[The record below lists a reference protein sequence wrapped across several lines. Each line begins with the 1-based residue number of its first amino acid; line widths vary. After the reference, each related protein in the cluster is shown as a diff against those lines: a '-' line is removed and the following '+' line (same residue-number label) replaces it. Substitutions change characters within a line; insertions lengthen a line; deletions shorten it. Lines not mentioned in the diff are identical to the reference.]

1 MEQEITMTDRRAAEI
16 MSEKKLISK
25 LKEMGV
31 NIEKDGNTISLHSD
45 GAFNGL
51 LAKNVLIA
59 FNRGFDAK
67 TSANLLDGNFDIAV
81 INISDYASSKKRQIE
96 LKGRVIGNRGIIKTR
111 IMKDT
116 SCWIKVYGK
125 TVSIIGPVETI
136 GIAVYAIEM
145 ILNGAKHDS
154 VFSMINKMKLEMYIN
169 GNS

>member
-16 MSEKKLISK
+16 MSEKKLIGK

-81 INISDYASSKKRQIE
+81 INISDYASSKKEADRTQ
-96 LKGRVIGNRGIIKTR
+96 
-111 IMKDT
+111 
-116 SCWIKVYGK
+116 GK
-125 TVSIIGPVETI
+125 S
-136 GIAVYAIEM
+136 YR
-145 ILNGAKHDS
+145 K
-154 VFSMINKMKLEMYIN
+154 
-169 GNS
+169 